1 MNRLLLFFLLLC
13 TGIVSNGQA
22 IYPYQDIKLEKPSD
36 YIETE
41 PFALSAAN
49 YVLTT
54 TFDAESISRQ
64 NAVKFLADWVSGA
77 KKYNFYMQNVAE
89 YIRSD
94 IDLLSLFIAAMAKY
108 NLEHKQN
115 PADALTVEKNAC
127 RMVLDYCNKPAN
139 KFNLK
144 KKFRKKLEENAVPTN

>member
-1 MNRLLLFFLLLC
+1 MNRIILIFLLIC
-13 TGIVSNGQA
+13 AGRISFGQT
-22 IYPYQDIKLEKPSD
+22 IYPYQDIKLERPSD

-54 TFDAESISRQ
+54 PFEAESINRQ
-64 NAVKFLADWVSGA
+64 NAVKFLADWVSGS

-94 IDLLSLFIAAMAKY
+94 INLLSLFIAAMVKY
-108 NLEHKQN
+108 NLNHKEK
-115 PADALTVEKNAC
+115 PADAITVEKNAC
-127 RMVLDYCNKPAN
+127 RMVLDYCNTTAN

-144 KKFRKKLEENAVPTN
+144 KKFRKKLEEAVQ